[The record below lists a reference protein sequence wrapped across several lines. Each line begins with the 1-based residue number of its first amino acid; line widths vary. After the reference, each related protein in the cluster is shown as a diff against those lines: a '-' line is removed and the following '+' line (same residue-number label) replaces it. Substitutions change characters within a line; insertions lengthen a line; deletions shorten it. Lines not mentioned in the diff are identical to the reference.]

1 MTASTLFSAVD
12 NKITACGWP
21 RRGFESAAAGPSR
34 FFPAPAVSP
43 LQEESAVQPRT
54 QTVKSRLPRHRAGR
68 RRSAFL
74 YQDQMYA
81 EKGFQVKV
89 FLEML
94 ERE

>member
-1 MTASTLFSAVD
+1 M
-12 NKITACGWP
+12 
-21 RRGFESAAAGPSR
+21 R
-34 FFPAPAVSP
+34 
-43 LQEESAVQPRT
+43 PRT

-68 RRSAFL
+68 CRSALL